1 MKHSGSSTF
10 RMHESSLM
18 DSALDSTTARLPHSL
33 CEDSIAFI
41 LMAQSATDHIRIIRD
56 IIQSTKETRNRL
68 HLNIQEMKLSLSN
81 LEHTQQRDIL
91 NTEYEMTV
99 NANKLKSVILINIS
113 SKHLFHQIQDQ
124 QEQNTQFQQQ
134 IHSLQQDCED
144 IENQRDI
151 LDQKLKYMCSKTG
164 QYQYADYDNY
174 IQ

>member
-41 LMAQSATDHIRIIRD
+41 LMAKSATDHIRIIRD

-81 LEHTQQRDIL
+81 LEHAQQRDIL

-99 NANKLKSVILINIS
+99 NANKLKS
-113 SKHLFHQIQDQ
+113 HLFQQIQDQ
-124 QEQNTQFQQQ
+124 QEQNTQFEHQ
-134 IHSLQQDCED
+134 IFSLQQDCED
-144 IENQRDI
+144 IQNQRDR
-151 LDQKLKYMCSKTG
+151 LDYKLKYMCSKTG

>member
-1 MKHSGSSTF
+1 MKHSGSITF

-18 DSALDSTTARLPHSL
+18 DSALDSTTARQPHSL

-41 LMAQSATDHIRIIRD
+41 LMAQSVNDHIRIIRD

-68 HLNIQEMKLSLSN
+68 HLSIQDMKLSLSN

-99 NANKLKSVILINIS
+99 NANKLKSN
-113 SKHLFHQIQDQ
+113 LFQQIQDQ
-124 QEQNTQFQQQ
+124 REQNTQFDQQ
-134 IHSLQQDCED
+134 ILSLQQDCED
-144 IENQRDI
+144 IDLQRNI
-151 LDQKLKYMCSKTG
+151 LDQKLQYMCNKTG
-164 QYQYADYDNY
+164 QYQYVDYDNY